1 MKKLSLSIFI
11 ALLLLSGCNHKHEEH
26 ENHTEVVEE
35 EVEHEPIAITDYTKQ
50 TELFVEFDQFVLN
63 QESTFLAH
71 FTYMDTFKPFL
82 EGYVQ
87 ACLTYENQKKECF
100 EVNKPVRKG
109 IFKPV
114 AIPTQSGIA
123 KLDISVIQGEIKET
137 HKLGKFQV
145 YESIEKIPTN
155 VVHEEDNGISYL
167 KEQQWEVE
175 FATHIATKHL
185 LKESVS
191 TFAKIEIPSNQ
202 EYFLSAPVAGI
213 ITTSGELGVGSL
225 VSKNME
231 LAQITPLLGQ
241 KEDIST
247 LKFELK
253 KAKINLSMKKDENE
267 RVQILKVKNAVSQKR
282 IIAAQQ
288 NYEIAKAQ
296 HENITQRLNQL
307 DISSAIKV
315 GVSLKSPIDGKIV
328 KQLALSGS
336 YVNEG
341 EKILHIINPKKLLLN
356 VRIPQNDVS
365 KITKPLGVELM
376 LDDSSFSFNTQKDTK
391 FLYFSDI
398 IDPKTRCASLVF
410 EVNNPPSFLKVGIG
424 YAAKAYTGKTVNTLA
439 ILKSS
444 IVNDNGLHVVYVQVG
459 GESFERRN
467 VVIGLRAGKYIEIK
481 SGVSEGEHVVSQGA
495 YQVLLSA
502 LTPAAAGA
510 GHAH

>member
-1 MKKLSLSIFI
+1 MKQLSLIFFTI
-11 ALLLLSGCNHKHEEH
+11 LLFLSGCSEKHEA
-26 ENHTEVVEE
+26 HTQAVEE
-35 EVEHEPIAITDYTKQ
+35 KIEPEPVAITDYTKQ

-71 FTYMDTFKPFL
+71 FTYMDTFKPFT
-82 EGYVQ
+82 EGYVK
-87 ACLTYENQKKECF
+87 ACLTYLNQITECF
-100 EVNKPVRKG
+100 DVDSPVRKG

-114 AIPTQSGIA
+114 AIPSQSG
-123 KLDISVIQGEIKET
+123 KVELDITVEQGNIKQT
-137 HKLGKFQV
+137 HKLGSFQV
-145 YESIEKIPTN
+145 YESNEKIPT
-155 VVHEEDNGISYL
+155 HAEQEEDDGISYL

-175 FATHIATKHL
+175 FATHIATKKL

-191 TFAKIEIPSNQ
+191 TFAKIEVPTNQ

-213 ITTSGELGVGSL
+213 VTTSRELGVGSL

-231 LAQITPLLGQ
+231 LAHITPLLGQ

-253 KAKINLSMKKDENE
+253 KAEINLMMKRDENE
-267 RVQILKVKNAVSQKR
+267 RVQKLKTRNAVSQKR
-282 IIAAQQ
+282 IVTAQQ
-288 NYEIAKAQ
+288 NYKIAKAQ
-296 HENITQRLNQL
+296 YENIIQRLNQF
-307 DISSAIKV
+307 DTSSGSKV
-315 GVSLKSPIDGKIV
+315 GISLKSPIDGKVV

-341 EKILHIINPKKLLLN
+341 DSILHIVNPKKLLLN
-356 VRIPQNDVS
+356 VRIPQSEVS
-365 KITKPLGVELM
+365 KVTKPLGVELI
-376 LDDSSFSFNTQKDTK
+376 LDDNSFSFNVAKDTK

-410 EVNNPPSFLKVGIG
+410 EINNPPSFLKAGIG
-424 YAAKAYTGKTVNTLA
+424 YAAKAYTGKIVKTLA

-467 VVIGLRAGKYIEIK
+467 IETGMSAGDYIEIK
-481 SGVSEGEHVVSQGA
+481 SGVNDGEHVVSKGA

-502 LTPAAAGA
+502 LSPAAAGA